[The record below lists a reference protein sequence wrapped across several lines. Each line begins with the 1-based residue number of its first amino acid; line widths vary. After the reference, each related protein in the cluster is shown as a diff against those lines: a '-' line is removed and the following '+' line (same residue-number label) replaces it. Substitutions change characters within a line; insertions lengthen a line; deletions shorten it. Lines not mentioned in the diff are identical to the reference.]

1 MKAVITKI
9 SACFLLIAASIPFAL
24 ILFLHVKQQAIRH
37 KMKESLEQ
45 QLLQTI
51 NLSEEEVQWIKP
63 GKEILVD
70 GKMFDV
76 KSFYPEHGQYKF
88 TGLFDQEET
97 ALVKQLE
104 NNCKKNNEPGSQ
116 LLTNLFQW
124 LQSVYPNDI
133 AEPLLVNQLTNINFC
148 FINIHLISPCKTILT
163 PPPQA

>member
-1 MKAVITKI
+1 MKNFLKKTQ
-9 SACFLLIAASIPFAL
+9 ACFLLFAASVPFTF
-24 ILFLHVKQQAIRH
+24 ILFVHIKQQAIRH

-45 QLLQTI
+45 QFLQTI
-51 NLSEEEVQWIKP
+51 TLSENEIQWVKS

-76 KSFYPEHGQYKF
+76 KSFSSENGQFKL

-104 NNCKKNNEPGSQ
+104 NNGKKSNETGSQ

-124 LQSVYPNDI
+124 LQSIYPNDI
-133 AEPLLVNQLTNINFC
+133 DEPLLANQSDGINPG
-148 FINIHLISPCKTILT
+148 FISFQLIAPCKTILT

>member
-1 MKAVITKI
+1 MNAVLQKI
-9 SACFLLIAASIPFAL
+9 AACFLLIAVSVPFVF
-24 ILFLHVKQQAIRH
+24 ILFLHVKQRAIRQ

-51 NLSEEEVQWIKP
+51 SLSEDEVQWVKP
-63 GKEILVD
+63 GKEILVT

-76 KSFYPEHGQYKF
+76 KSFYSENGRYKF
-88 TGLFDQEET
+88 TGLFDYEET
-97 ALVKQLE
+97 ALVNQLV
-104 NNCKKNNEPGSQ
+104 NNCKKNNDSGSQ

-133 AEPLLVNQLTNINFC
+133 AEPLLANQLNDINFC
-148 FINIHLISPCKTILT
+148 FIDIHIISPCKTILT

>member
-1 MKAVITKI
+1 MNAVLQKI
-9 SACFLLIAASIPFAL
+9 SACLLLFAAGIPFVF

-37 KMKESLEQ
+37 KMKENLEQ

-51 NLSEEEVQWIKP
+51 TLSEDEVQWIKP
-63 GKEILVD
+63 GKEILVA

-76 KSFYPEHGQYKF
+76 KSFYSENGQYKF

-97 ALVKQLE
+97 ALVNQME
-104 NNCKKNNEPGSQ
+104 NNCKRSNDSGSR

-124 LQSVYPNDI
+124 LQSVYSNEV
-133 AEPLLVNQLTNINFC
+133 AGPLLVNQLNDIKFC
-148 FINIHLISPCKTILT
+148 FTAIYLISPFKTILT